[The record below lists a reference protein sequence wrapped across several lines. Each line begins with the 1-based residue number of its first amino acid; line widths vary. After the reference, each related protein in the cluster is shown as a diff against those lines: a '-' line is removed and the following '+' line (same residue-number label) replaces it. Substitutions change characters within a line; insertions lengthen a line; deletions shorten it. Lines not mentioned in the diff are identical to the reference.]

1 MLRLLLFLCLSI
13 VLVVNFSCKSSK
25 KSSSNRPQTTSTAKP
40 KPKPTTTK
48 PPQPP
53 APPSTSGDP
62 NSQLVFEESDLLSP
76 VLEKAQ
82 HLNKP
87 VFLEFWATWCAP
99 CKVMEEEVFTQKPT
113 FTYMNA
119 NFLNYKVDFDSQN
132 GKNIAAIYGVSS
144 LPTVIFVDPKGV
156 ELERHK
162 GMATHT
168 KLVSMG
174 DAALK
179 KLKK

>member
-1 MLRLLLFLCLSI
+1 MLRFIFLLVLSTA
-13 VLVVNFSCKSSK
+13 LVVNFSCKSASK
-25 KSSSNRPQTTSTAKP
+25 KTSNGKP
-40 KPKPTTTK
+40 KPKTTSIKPTNHK
-48 PPQPP
+48 PP
-53 APPSTSGDP
+53 APPSPPNPSGDP
-62 NSQLVFEESDLLSP
+62 TSQLVFEESDLLSP

-113 FTYMNA
+113 FSYLNA
-119 NFLNYKVDFDSQN
+119 NFLNYKVDFDSPN
-132 GKNIAAIYGVSS
+132 GKNIAAIYGVTS
-144 LPTVIFVDPKGV
+144 LPTIIFVDPKGV

-162 GMATHT
+162 GMATHS
-168 KLVSMG
+168 KLVLMG
-174 DAALK
+174 DSALK